1 MGRTKS
7 NRNIT
12 FKPLFRSYIPEDKE
26 YENIVVL
33 LDEEIEAIYLMDV
46 KGLYQED
53 AAKNMDVSRPTFTRI
68 IKNARRKLA
77 SAIVSGSKI
86 EIEQSKEFYII
97 ALCADED
104 LKNIT
109 PLEEYIYIFNL
120 QNKKMVLIE
129 KIKNPSFE
137 GKNKVA
143 QVLPEILLNKNAN
156 IFVSSKVGEGLKNSL
171 IAKGIRI
178 NIKNKIDLDDFTI

>member
-1 MGRTKS
+1 M
-7 NRNIT
+7 NILIIGGT
-12 FKPLFRSYIPEDKE
+12 GTLGNELVKRFLTDKK
-26 YENIVVL
+26 YENVVKL

-68 IKNARRKLA
+68 IKNARKKLA

-86 EIEQSKEFYII
+86 EIKQSTEFYII
-97 ALCADED
+97 GFCADEN
-104 LKNIT
+104 LKNIN
-109 PLEEYIYIFNL
+109 PLEAYIYIFNL
-120 QNKKMVLIE
+120 KDKKLILNE

-143 QVLPEILLNKNAN
+143 QVLPEILLNKNVN

-171 IAKGIRI
+171 TAKGIGI
-178 NIKNKIDLDDFTI
+178 SIKNKIDLDDFTI